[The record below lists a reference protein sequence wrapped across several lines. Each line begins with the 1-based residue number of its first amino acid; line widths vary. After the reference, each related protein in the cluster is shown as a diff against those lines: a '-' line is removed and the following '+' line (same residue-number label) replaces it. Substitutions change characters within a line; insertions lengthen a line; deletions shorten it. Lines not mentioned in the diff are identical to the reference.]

1 MIEGWIMHFFGQY
14 GKQKFE
20 GFPEMNIEVP
30 ILLKN
35 EGTGKKKNLSLV
47 SDWVSVSK
55 LNDSAYKPD
64 VGLCIFEKDCS
75 EWDFMR

>member
-47 SDWVSVSK
+47 SDWVLSQNLTTVPTSRMWVCVS
-55 LNDSAYKPD
+55 LRRIA
-64 VGLCIFEKDCS
+64 
-75 EWDFMR
+75 